1 MRINIPSR
9 TRKQLLAGAVVVG
22 LMAPAAAVPPGPPG
36 SPAPVPEA
44 QFTHVIDD
52 YLTEGRQCG
61 PYDLDY
67 HCSGVPDWLS
77 PRLYLLPWFPRG
89 PLW

>member
-1 MRINIPSR
+1 MRTNPPSR

-22 LMAPAAAVPPGPPG
+22 LMAPAAAVPPGPP
-36 SPAPVPEA
+36 AAVPEA
-44 QFTHVIDD
+44 QFMHVVSD
-52 YLTEGRQCG
+52 YFTEGRQCG

-67 HCSGVPDWLS
+67 HCSSVPDWFSRPLFV
-77 PRLYLLPWFPRG
+77 LPLFPRG